1 MMCFLSGLCY
11 NILISMASGT
21 KKMEKYKSIG
31 ADDPIHF
38 PDLGTWNFDGDKSGV
53 LLTDRASVIAEFA
66 GKDDEH
72 GRANRKSSNGEAE
85 TGSFDYGKSADSGAA
100 ASDASS
106 DAAEIR
112 GS

>member
-11 NILISMASGT
+11 NILIRSMASGT

-53 LLTDRASVIAEFA
+53 
-66 GKDDEH
+66 
-72 GRANRKSSNGEAE
+72 
-85 TGSFDYGKSADSGAA
+85 
-100 ASDASS
+100 
-106 DAAEIR
+106 
-112 GS
+112 